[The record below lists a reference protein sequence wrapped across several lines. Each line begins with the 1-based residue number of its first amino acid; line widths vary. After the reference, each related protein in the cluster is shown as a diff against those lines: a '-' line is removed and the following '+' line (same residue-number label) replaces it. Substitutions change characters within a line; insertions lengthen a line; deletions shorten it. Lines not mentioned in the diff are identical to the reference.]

1 LGTICGGWGTGERK
15 VAISEEIKMPTAI
28 NIFPPMMFVL
38 ALCVHANAQSDLD
51 ARDFVMPTPGVSGA
65 FPPDV
70 FAKVD
75 SSAADIGS
83 TVAASS
89 AFLKEYKSNV
99 HATRNA
105 RDIAVYRNAAPAVVL
120 VIVKNGFGTGS
131 LLEDNNILTNWHV
144 VNGSRQVNVIFKP
157 VDPFKKPSDDDMVT
171 AQVIKTDAV
180 HDLALLRP
188 RALPSRAIKPI
199 MIAAQD
205 NIEVGA
211 DVRAIGHPTGEIWTY
226 TTGIVSQIRPDYEW
240 SYDERDIK
248 HHATVIQTQT
258 PINPG
263 SSGGPLLGDDG
274 QLIGVNTFGPKD
286 TQGVNFA
293 ISARDVRAFL
303 IAPVAQ
309 NPPDQCKSRVI
320 FEGRNK
326 DNTAFLRAIS
336 LKCDDRAD
344 ITIVVPDDK
353 KKAVMALIDI
363 SRRDKVEGI
372 VLDERRSGKW
382 NTSFWDPKLDETF
395 PLRGIH
401 PDGELLPTS
410 REPRCP
416 PRSRPLKD
424 FKCS

>member
-1 LGTICGGWGTGERK
+1 
-15 VAISEEIKMPTAI
+15 MPRAI
-28 NIFPPMMFVL
+28 NIFAPMMFVL
-38 ALCVHANAQSDLD
+38 VLCAHANAQSELD
-51 ARDFVMPTPGVSGA
+51 ARNLVLPTPGVSGT

-70 FAKVD
+70 IAKVD
-75 SSAADIGS
+75 SSGADIGS

-89 AFLKEYKSNV
+89 AFLKEYKSKV

-120 VIVKNGFGTGS
+120 VIVKDGLGSGS
-131 LLEDNNILTNWHV
+131 LLEDNTILTNWHV
-144 VNGSRQVNVIFKP
+144 VKGYRQVNVIFKP
-157 VDPFKKPSDDDMVT
+157 ADPFKKPSDDDMVA
-171 AQVIKTDAV
+171 AQVIKTDPV
-180 HDLALLRP
+180 QDLALLRP
-188 RALPSRAIKPI
+188 KTLPARAIKPI
-199 MIAAQD
+199 KIAAQD

-240 SYDERDIK
+240 SYGEKDIK

-263 SSGGPLLGDDG
+263 NSGGPLLGDDG
-274 QLIGVNTFGPKD
+274 QLIGVNTFGPEG

-293 ISARDVRAFL
+293 ISARGVRAFL
-303 IAPVAQ
+303 VAPVAQ
-309 NPPDQCKSRVI
+309 SSEDQCKFRVL
-320 FEGRNK
+320 FEGRSKEN
-326 DNTAFLRAIS
+326 DAFIRNIS

-344 ITIVVPDDK
+344 ISIVVPDDK

-363 SRRDKVEGI
+363 SRRNKVEGI

-401 PDGELLPTS
+401 PDGELLPTT
-410 REPRCP
+410 REPRCRP
-416 PRSRPLKD
+416 PSKPLKE

>member
-1 LGTICGGWGTGERK
+1 
-15 VAISEEIKMPTAI
+15 M
-28 NIFPPMMFVL
+28 
-38 ALCVHANAQSDLD
+38 
-51 ARDFVMPTPGVSGA
+51 
-65 FPPDV
+65 
-70 FAKVD
+70 
-75 SSAADIGS
+75 
-83 TVAASS
+83 
-89 AFLKEYKSNV
+89 

-105 RDIAVYRNAAPAVVL
+105 RDIAVYRSAAPAVVL
-120 VIVKNGFGTGS
+120 VIVKDGFGTGS
-131 LLEDNNILTNWHV
+131 LLEDNTILSNWHV
-144 VNGSRQVNVIFKP
+144 VKGYHQVNVIFKP
-157 VDPFKKPSDDDMVT
+157 ADPFKKPSDDDMVA
-171 AQVIKTDAV
+171 AQVIKTDAI

-188 RALPSRAIKPI
+188 KALPARAINSIK
-199 MIAAQD
+199 IADQD

-240 SYDERDIK
+240 SYDEKDIK
-248 HHATVIQTQT
+248 HRATVIQTQT

-274 QLIGVNTFGPKD
+274 QLIGVNTFGPKG
-286 TQGVNFA
+286 TQGLNFA

-303 IAPVAQ
+303 VAPVAQ
-309 NPPDQCKSRVI
+309 NAGGDQCKSRVI
-320 FEGRNK
+320 FEGRDK
-326 DNTAFLRAIS
+326 ENTAFLRRIS

-395 PLRGIH
+395 PLRGMH

-410 REPRCP
+410 REARCRP
-416 PRSRPLKD
+416 PSKPLKD
-424 FKCS
+424 LKCS